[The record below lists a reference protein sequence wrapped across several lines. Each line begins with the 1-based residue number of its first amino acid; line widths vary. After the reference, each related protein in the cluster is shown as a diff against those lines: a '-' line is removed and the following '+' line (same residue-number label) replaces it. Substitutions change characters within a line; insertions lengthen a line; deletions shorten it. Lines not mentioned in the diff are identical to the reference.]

1 MHKENPE
8 NPIPK
13 GYVETLE
20 LHNNT
25 KHHERDRK
33 AFIWGTKRSK
43 QLSAKIGFSEN
54 NSANKFKYA
63 INLIDGAGICR
74 EAYSKFS
81 WHWVS

>member
-33 AFIWGTKRSK
+33 AFI
-43 QLSAKIGFSEN
+43 
-54 NSANKFKYA
+54 
-63 INLIDGAGICR
+63 
-74 EAYSKFS
+74 
-81 WHWVS
+81 